1 MFIYATR
8 GEPKTWYGVPG
19 GKAESFEDAMKNA
32 APELF
37 QAQPDLLHQLVTIM
51 NPNILM
57 KSGLFTISICCLC
70 MSGLALICS
79 ETVVDSINTLCS
91 IYCFN
96 FVFHHIAIVSF
107 RCANCEN
114 RPACW

>member
-1 MFIYATR
+1 MFICVTR

-57 KSGLFTISICCLC
+57 KSGLFTISMCCLH
-70 MSGLALICS
+70 MSNLA
-79 ETVVDSINTLCS
+79 
-91 IYCFN
+91 
-96 FVFHHIAIVSF
+96 
-107 RCANCEN
+107 
-114 RPACW
+114 